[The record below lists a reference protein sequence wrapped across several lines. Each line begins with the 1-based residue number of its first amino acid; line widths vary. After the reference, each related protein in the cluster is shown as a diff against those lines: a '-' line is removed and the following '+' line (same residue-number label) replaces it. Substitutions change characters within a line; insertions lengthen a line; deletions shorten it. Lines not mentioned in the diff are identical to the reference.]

1 MLKKVS
7 GKKLG
12 RSRTALLALMRSQA
26 RSVIANGYITTTESK
41 AKVVQRFIEKLSSK
55 AQIVSVAKRREILAE
70 LANDSKTVDKLLT
83 HVSKLNRKSGF
94 TRIIKFPA
102 RRGDN
107 AKMAR
112 IEWVDKE
119 IVEEPKAKVK
129 ETKEKEKKSGKK

>member
-26 RSVIANGYITTTESK
+26 RSVIANGYITTIESK